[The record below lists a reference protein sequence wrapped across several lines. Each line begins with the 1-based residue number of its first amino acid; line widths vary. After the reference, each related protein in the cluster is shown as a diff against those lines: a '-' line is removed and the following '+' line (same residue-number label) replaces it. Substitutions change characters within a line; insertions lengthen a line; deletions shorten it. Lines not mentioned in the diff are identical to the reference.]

1 MKDQKLEGPT
11 LGKAMDEWTDK
22 DKARMEKEAEK
33 EIEVNFPSYFDDV
46 HKAYYGGEFQQ
57 DR

>member
-1 MKDQKLEGPT
+1 
-11 LGKAMDEWTDK
+11 MDEWTDK

-46 HKAYYGGEFQQ
+46 HKAYYGGEFHQ
-57 DR
+57 DRQ